1 MEKNQNR
8 FSKGLNFFWVIIITA
23 MMLLGCGDDGE
34 DGTDGTDGTNGV
46 CVESPRLKSGLFLDS
61 AVQGLSYVSG
71 SLSGSTD
78 QDGLYAYEEG
88 TTVTFRIGDIVIGD
102 NVSVKATMTP
112 LDLVPGA
119 QSYKDATVTNILR
132 FLQTIDDDLNPDN
145 GILLQE
151 EIGKNESLDFT
162 LSQEEFA
169 DAAESLIDRIF
180 PDQRDLVSAED
191 AQQHFRLT
199 LLNIPGSDID
209 LEMRQLISE
218 TVETYDIPGAVM
230 VIVTPDGLE
239 WTGRSGVSDVIND
252 TSLTI
257 STKFRSGSVTKSFTG
272 MTIAQ
277 LVQEGVLSLDDSLET
292 WLPGV
297 VPSPTPQE
305 DASGEY
311 TGYNANHITI
321 RNLLHHTSGL
331 FSFTDDMGFLMS
343 YYTEPETQMTPQELV
358 DIAVSYSPLSY
369 PENPEFHYSNTN
381 YVLLGMIIEEATGNS
396 WESEVRRRF
405 TEPLGLYDTIVPET
419 GETVMPDRYSH
430 GYVDLHEDT
439 GGVIGEEN
447 ILVDY
452 SVLDPSLTWA
462 SGNIIST
469 PADMAQW
476 IRAVAE
482 GELLDAENQN
492 MMMTDMY
499 LMETAPIEYG
509 YGITEN
515 LSYGLIGHKGHI
527 IGYDSAMQ
535 YHQETRTVIAV
546 TSNRNLPGGESVQN
560 VILLEALDILLDRTD
575 S

>member
-1 MEKNQNR
+1 MEKNQNW
-8 FSKGLNFFWVIIITA
+8 FSKGLNFFWVTIITA

-34 DGTDGTDGTNGV
+34 DGTDGTDGTDGV
-46 CVESPRLKSGLFLDS
+46 CIESPRLKNGRFLDS
-61 AVQGLSYVSG
+61 AVQGLSYASG

-78 QDGLYAYEEG
+78 PDGLYTYEEG

-102 NVSVKATMTP
+102 NVPVKATMTP

-119 QSYKDATVTNILR
+119 QSYKDTTVTNILR

-145 GILLQE
+145 GILLEE

-162 LSQEEFA
+162 LSQEKFA

-180 PDQRDLVSAED
+180 QDQRDLVSAED

-209 LEMRQLISE
+209 LEMRQLIRE

-230 VIVTPDGLE
+230 VIATPDGLE
-239 WTGRSGVSDVIND
+239 WAGRSGVSDVINN
-252 TSLTI
+252 TRLTI

-272 MTIAQ
+272 MAIAQ
-277 LVQEGVLSLDDSLET
+277 LVQEGVLRLDDSLET

-297 VPSPTPQE
+297 VPSPTPE
-305 DASGEY
+305 EEVSGEY

-331 FSFTDDMGFLMS
+331 SDYTDDDDFLMTLC
-343 YYTEPETQMTPQELV
+343 TEPETQMTPRELT
-358 DIAVSYSPLSY
+358 DIAVSHPPLSY
-369 PENPEFHYSNTN
+369 PENPEFNYSDTN
-381 YVLLGMIIEEATGNS
+381 YILLGMIIEEATGNS
-396 WESEVRRRF
+396 WESEVRQRF
-405 TEPLGLYDTIVPET
+405 VEPLGLFNTIVPET
-419 GETVMPDRYSH
+419 GETVIPEAYAH
-430 GYVDLHEDT
+430 GYTDLHEYS

-447 ILVDY
+447 ILADY

-499 LMETAPIEYG
+499 LMETDPIEYG

-515 LSYGLIGHKGHI
+515 LSYGLIGHEGHI

-535 YHQETRTVIAV
+535 YHQETRTAITVS
-546 TSNRNLPGGESVQN
+546 SNRNLPGDENVQN
-560 VILLEALDILLDRTD
+560 VMLLEALDILLGRTD